1 MKKIFVIFRKLRK
14 TRTPIGPKIVRPKS
28 PTDPAELGIGA
39 AARPP
44 TVLLDLLLKLS
55 VSGESTPATNVGPI
69 ISDELIDNLRKIGGI

>member
-14 TRTPIGPKIVRPKS
+14 TRTPIGPKIVGPKS

-39 AARPP
+39 TARPP
-44 TVLLDLLLKLS
+44 TVLLLKPL
-55 VSGESTPATNVGPI
+55 VSGKSTPATNVEPI